1 MTVVYILLCLLV
13 SLFIDADATTYCYG
27 KFGPSISKQMSG
39 KVIWIIGAGRG
50 LGAAIAVSAASKGAR
65 LVLSSRTRA
74 DLEKVKTECLEAGR
88 YKEMKTEDILVLP
101 LDVSNTLDH
110 EASVKKVLAKMG
122 KISGLVHCV
131 GADVLGAWHQTR
143 LETDLAAL
151 HSCVLGPVSLT
162 RAVLT
167 HMMERSSG
175 MVAVVTCAEA
185 RLALP
190 FMGTMAGYTHV
201 GVICNNT
208 ECHYRFLGS
217 VRILP
222 VPETRGGGLRHL
234 RDPGG
239 GGARGQGAA

>member
-1 MTVVYILLCLLV
+1 MDPLGIFVTVTVVYILLCILV
-13 SLFIDADATTYCYG
+13 SLFIDADATTYLYG
-27 KFGPSISKQMSG
+27 KLGPSVSKQMSG

-50 LGAAIAVSAASKGAR
+50 LGAAMAVSAASQGAR
-65 LVLSSRTRA
+65 LVLSARTRA

-101 LDVSNTLDH
+101 LDVSNTLEH
-110 EASVKKVLAKMG
+110 EASVKKVLSTMG

-131 GADVLGAWHQTR
+131 GSEVFGPWHLTR
-143 LETDLAAL
+143 LETDLASL

-167 HMMERSSG
+167 HMIERSSG
-175 MVAVVTCAEA
+175 LVTVVTCAEA

-201 GVICNNT
+201 GDMALYLDVL
-208 ECHYRFLGS
+208 YYFRYL
-217 VRILP
+217 
-222 VPETRGGGLRHL
+222 
-234 RDPGG
+234 
-239 GGARGQGAA
+239 